1 MKKDIIVVSIHF
13 IFIHLI
19 QYINRAITMSSLE
32 FSLIISICLFV
43 IRRYAILQNLFLRN
57 REMINLN
64 TFAYLDHQI

>member
-1 MKKDIIVVSIHF
+1 
-13 IFIHLI
+13 
-19 QYINRAITMSSLE
+19 MSSLE